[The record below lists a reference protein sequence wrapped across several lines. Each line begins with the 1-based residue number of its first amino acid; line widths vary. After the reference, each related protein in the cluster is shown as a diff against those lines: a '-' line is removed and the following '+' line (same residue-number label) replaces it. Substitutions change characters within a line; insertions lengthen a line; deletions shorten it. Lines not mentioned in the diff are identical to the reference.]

1 MITKELFG
9 KMPCGCEVYE
19 YTVTN
24 KNGASA
30 SILTLGG
37 ILRSLYMPDRDG
49 KMADVVCGFDSVEA
63 YLADT
68 SYYGSTVG
76 RYGNRIGGGR
86 FTLNGVTYQLAIN
99 DRGCNNLHGGIEG
112 FNRKIWGAEPFEG
125 TGEQGVVLTLVSPDG
140 EENYPGTLEVKV
152 TYTLTDENELKIRYE
167 ATSDKDTI
175 LNMTNHSYFN
185 LAGYDSGAV
194 TDQLLQISAD
204 TYTEVSDV
212 LIPTGKAP
220 KVEGTA
226 FDFRVAKPIGKD
238 IDANEAQVK
247 IGEGYDHNFNFTE
260 WDGSLRKQAEMYDEK
275 SGRVMS
281 VITDQPAI
289 QLYSGNGMGADIP
302 FKGGVKQVRR
312 GAICL
317 ETQHAPDS
325 PNNPDWPTTTLRA
338 GEKYDTTTVYAFSV
352 R

>member
-9 KMPCGCEVYE
+9 KKPCGCEVYE

-24 KNGASA
+24 QNGATA
-30 SILTLGG
+30 RILTLGG
-37 ILRSLYMPDRDG
+37 ILRSLYMPDREG

-76 RYGNRIGGGR
+76 RYGNRIANGR

-99 DRGCNNLHGGIEG
+99 DRGCNHLHGGLEG
-112 FNRKIWGAEPFEG
+112 FNVKIWDAEPFEG
-125 TGEQGVVLTLVSPDG
+125 EKEQGVILTLISEDG
-140 EENYPGTLEVKV
+140 EENYPGTLTVKV

-185 LAGYDSGAV
+185 LGGFDSGSV
-194 TDQLLQISAD
+194 TDQLLQINAD

-212 LIPTGKAP
+212 LIPTGNTP
-220 KVEGTA
+220 TVEGTA

-238 IDANEAQVK
+238 IDADEPQTN
-247 IGEGYDHNFNFTE
+247 IGEGYDHNFNFTD
-260 WDGSLRKQAEMYDEK
+260 WDGSLKCQAEMYDEK

-281 VITDQPAI
+281 VLTDQPAI
-289 QLYSGNGMGADIP
+289 QLYSGNGMGGDID
-302 FKGGVKQVRR
+302 FKGGVRQVRR

-325 PNNPDWPTTTLRA
+325 PNHDEWPTTKLLA
-338 GEKYDTTTVYAFSV
+338 GEKYDTTTIYAFSV

>member
-9 KMPCGCEVYE
+9 KMPSGCEVYE

-30 SILTLGG
+30 RVLTLGG

-49 KMADVVCGFDSVEA
+49 KMADVICGFDSVED
-63 YLADT
+63 YLGD
-68 SYYGSTVG
+68 SSFQGSTIG
-76 RYGNRIGGGR
+76 RYGNRIANGR
-86 FTLNGVTYQLAIN
+86 FTLNGITYQLAIN

-112 FNRKIWGAEPFEG
+112 FNRKIWGAEPFEAA
-125 TGEQGVVLTLVSPDG
+125 GEQGVMLTLVSPDG
-140 EENYPGTLEVKV
+140 EENYPGTLQVKV
-152 TYTLTDENELKIRYE
+152 TYTLTDENELKIHYE

-185 LAGYDSGAV
+185 LGGYDSGAV

-204 TYTEVSDV
+204 TYTEVSEV
-212 LIPTGKAP
+212 LIPTGKLP
-220 KVEGTA
+220 SVEGTA
-226 FDFRVAKPIGKD
+226 FDFRIAKPIGKD
-238 IDANEAQVK
+238 IDASEEQTR
-247 IGEGYDHNFNFTE
+247 IGGGYDHNFNFTD
-260 WDGSLRKQAEMYDEK
+260 WDGTVKKQAEMYDEK

-281 VITDQPAI
+281 VLTDQPAI
-289 QLYSGNGMGADIP
+289 QLYSGNGMGGKRS
-302 FKGGVKQVRR
+302 FKGGIAQVKR

-325 PNNPDWPTTTLRA
+325 PNREDWPTTKLCA

>member
-9 KMPCGCEVYE
+9 KMPSGCEVYE

-30 SILTLGG
+30 KILTLGG
-37 ILRSLYMPDRDG
+37 ILRSLYMPDREG
-49 KMADVVCGFDSVEA
+49 KMADVVCGFDSVGD

-76 RYGNRIGGGR
+76 RYGNRIGDGR

-112 FNRKIWGAEPFEG
+112 FNRKIWNAEPFEG
-125 TGEQGVVLTLVSPDG
+125 AGEQGVILTLVSPDG
-140 EENYPGTLEVKV
+140 EEGYPGTLEVKV
-152 TYTLTDENELKIRYE
+152 TYTLTDANELKIRYE

-185 LAGYDSGAV
+185 LGGYDSGAV

-204 TYTEVSDV
+204 TYTEVSEV
-212 LIPTGKAP
+212 LIPTGKTP
-220 KVEGTA
+220 FVEGTA
-226 FDFRVAKPIGKD
+226 FDFRAAKPIGKD
-238 IDANEAQVK
+238 IDADEAQIK
-247 IGEGYDHNFNFTE
+247 IGGGYDHNFYFTE
-260 WDGSLRKQAEMYDEK
+260 WDGTLKKQAEMCDEA

-289 QLYSGNGMGADIP
+289 QLYSGNGMGGDIC
-302 FKGGVKQVRR
+302 FKNGVKQVRR

-325 PNNPDWPTTTLRA
+325 PNHAEWPTTKLAA